1 MLSESPQNHLCRVTL
16 LGNLVNK
23 PDIRYQA
30 NPVVAFAEFT
40 LATHS
45 RWFDK
50 ANNTFK
56 EWTSYHTVKV
66 IGDIVERALIF
77 ANKGDIILLQGHL
90 INSKKN
96 NREIIHASY
105 AQAFPKGYAQ
115 SINQIHFS
123 GNIAS
128 DIKLVTTE
136 HDKTL
141 AEVIVESKQH
151 IYSAITQQSYV
162 VTIQRPVH
170 VWGKQ
175 ALYIAE
181 HGKINDQIIVDG
193 KLSYLNNKNKNQ
205 FIDAHQAVLLTIN

>member
-1 MLSESPQNHLCRVTL
+1 MLSELPQNHLCTVTL

-30 NPVVAFAEFT
+30 NPVVAFAELT

-50 ANNTFK
+50 ASNQFK

-66 IGDIVERALIF
+66 IGEIVERALIH
-77 ANKGDIILLQGHL
+77 AGKGDIILLQGYL

-105 AQAFPKGYAQ
+105 AQTFPKGYAQ
-115 SINQIHFS
+115 SINQIHCS
-123 GNIAS
+123 GNIVT
-128 DIKLVTTE
+128 DIKLMTTE
-136 HDKTL
+136 HNKELT
-141 AEVIVESKQH
+141 EVILESKQH
-151 IYSAITQQSYV
+151 VFSAITHQSHV
-162 VTIQRPVH
+162 VTIRRPVH

-175 ALYIAE
+175 AIYLAE

-205 FIDAHQAVLLTIN
+205 FIDAHQAVLLTKH

>member
-1 MLSESPQNHLCRVTL
+1 MLTETPNNHLCTVTL
-16 LGNLVNK
+16 LGNLVSK

-30 NPVVAFAEFT
+30 NPVIAVAELT

-50 ANNTFK
+50 ASNKFK

-66 IGDIVERALIF
+66 IGDIVDRALIH
-77 ANKGDIILLQGHL
+77 AEKGDILLLQGYL

-105 AQAFPKGYAQ
+105 AQTYPKGYAQ
-115 SINQIHFS
+115 SINQIHYS
-123 GNIAS
+123 GTISA
-128 DIKLVTTE
+128 DINLIMTE
-136 HDKTL
+136 NNKELIEIT
-141 AEVIVESKQH
+141 VESKQS
-151 IYSAITQQSYV
+151 IYSAITQQSHI
-162 VTIQRPVH
+162 VTIQRPIH

-181 HGKINDQIIVDG
+181 HGNKNDQIIVDG

-205 FIDAHQAVLLTIN
+205 FIDAHQAVLLTKQ

>member
-1 MLSESPQNHLCRVTL
+1 MLTETPNNHLCTVTL
-16 LGNLVNK
+16 LGNLVSK

-30 NPVVAFAEFT
+30 NPVIAVAELT

-50 ANNTFK
+50 ASNKFK

-66 IGDIVERALIF
+66 IGDIIDRALIH
-77 ANKGDIILLQGHL
+77 AEKGDILLLQGYL

-105 AQAFPKGYAQ
+105 AQTYPKGYAQ
-115 SINQIHFS
+115 SVNQIHYS
-123 GNIAS
+123 GTISS
-128 DIKLVTTE
+128 DINLIMTE
-136 HDKTL
+136 NNKELIEIT
-141 AEVIVESKQH
+141 VESKQS
-151 IYSAITQQSYV
+151 IYSAITQQSHI
-162 VTIQRPVH
+162 VTIQRPIH

-181 HGKINDQIIVDG
+181 HGNKNDQIIVDG

-205 FIDAHQAVLLTIN
+205 FIDAHQAVLLTKQ